1 MPWTR
6 VGSLLRSSKSSD
18 IINDIYNTT
27 LGVRLA
33 HASTLPLWSLLSPF
47 GIIYT
52 LLKRSLFLVYQS
64 VPTVEMVSLFL
75 LLLSNIE
82 FEFIDGVYGDKVPDK
97 VITQTNEYAFRCCY
111 FWMLACSY
119 GRDTTVSFPC
129 PIRVVK
135 RNLNS
140 ALILE
145 DDVDWDVR
153 IREQLYNMALST
165 QALIQPLAGTI
176 TSFADKTYQP
186 RTYPPPPKVPAQG
199 IPEFPIERL
208 PKTAPATSTPYGDV
222 WDLLWVGHRGMVMPP
237 AGSPI
242 PEGRVISLDESVPEM
257 RHLFSLMSIL
267 TIPASSTMQKMSAC
281 TLGCAITQRGAR
293 ALLQEIA
300 LKDVDDAVDMLL
312 RLCCEGGV
320 GRRSHTCLTVQP
332 SLFNSHRPE
341 GPMESYSNIR
351 NWDGWQYEASTD
363 ITRWSVRLNVD
374 RLLDGRELWDQ
385 LPDQN
390 ED

>member
-27 LGVRLA
+27 LGFEKIFVFGLPERTDRRDDAAVFGCWRA
-33 HASTLPLWSLLSPF
+33 H
-47 GIIYT
+47 
-52 LLKRSLFLVYQS
+52 
-64 VPTVEMVSLFL
+64 M
-75 LLLSNIE
+75 
-82 FEFIDGVYGDKVPDK
+82 D
-97 VITQTNEYAFRCCY
+97 VIQQ
-111 FWMLACSY
+111 
-119 GRDTTVSFPC
+119 V
-129 PIRVVK
+129 IK

-145 DDVDWDVR
+145 DDVDWDV
-153 IREQLYNMALST
+153 
-165 QALIQPLAGTI
+165 
-176 TSFADKTYQP
+176 
-186 RTYPPPPKVPAQG
+186 
-199 IPEFPIERL
+199 
-208 PKTAPATSTPYGDV
+208 
-222 WDLLWVGHRGMVMPP
+222 GHCGMVMPP
-237 AGSPI
+237 DGSPI
-242 PEGRVISLDESVPEM
+242 PEGRVISLDESVPER
-257 RHLFSLMSIL
+257 RHLFSLVFPFPFKDEYPDHTRIVHHAKDECL
-267 TIPASSTMQKMSAC
+267 HPGLCDYPARRT
-281 TLGCAITQRGAR
+281 GAF
-293 ALLQEIA
+293 QEIA

-312 RLCCEGGV
+312 RLYCEGGV

-363 ITRWSVRLNVD
+363 MTRWSVRLNVD